1 MSSALFEIIF
11 YFTSYPFAYLITYL
25 IEVFVQKFYP
35 KTFEQL
41 DSYFWLQL
49 YMFFTVIMIHFSW
62 ILCRKY
68 RFYHCDKNRGYI
80 YPILI
85 SLPMYIYFCY
95 QYIDYYYE
103 QHREGKIIG
112 NRFNDR
118 MNRILN
124 HVIILF
130 FVLNIIF
137 LFLEKKTQQK
147 ILQYVN
153 FLFLLEFL

>member
-1 MSSALFEIIF
+1 
-11 YFTSYPFAYLITYL
+11 
-25 IEVFVQKFYP
+25 
-35 KTFEQL
+35 
-41 DSYFWLQL
+41 
-49 YMFFTVIMIHFSW
+49 
-62 ILCRKY
+62 
-68 RFYHCDKNRGYI
+68 
-80 YPILI
+80 
-85 SLPMYIYFCY
+85 MYIYFCY

-147 ILQYVN
+147 ILEYVN